1 MLCKPFGSATDSIAP
16 ARYQRGL
23 LENKVAPALR
33 EQPGARHGKEP
44 LPMQD
49 ETSRAGA
56 AEPIDARRLV
66 LGLLLAEQDQRP
78 WLPGEIELEIGDRIA
93 TVDAVDQLHAEG
105 LVHRL
110 GEFVFATRAAVNME
124 RIAP

>member
-1 MLCKPFGSATDSIAP
+1 
-16 ARYQRGL
+16 
-23 LENKVAPALR
+23 
-33 EQPGARHGKEP
+33 
-44 LPMQD
+44 MQD

-56 AEPIDARRLV
+56 REPHDARPLV

-78 WLPGEIELEIGDRIA
+78 WLPSEIELEIGDRVA
-93 TVDAVDQLHAEG
+93 TLDAVDQLHAAG
-105 LVHRL
+105 LVDRL